1 MMKIVSIFYF
11 KVADLYRD
19 PSIGE
24 KINIEVS
31 KLILLYNMPVSK
43 KVQQYNTIL
52 VEPSIMAAY
61 PTQHFFR
68 PGEDILIHSCFSLSR
83 RATRRTPHEVNDY

>member
-1 MMKIVSIFYF
+1 MMKIVSIFYS

-19 PSIGE
+19 QSIGE

-52 VEPSIMAAY
+52 VEPSITAAY
-61 PTQHFFR
+61 PTQQLFWSWGRHFNSLLFQ
-68 PGEDILIHSCFSLSR
+68 PFKKGHSTNPS
-83 RATRRTPHEVNDY
+83 

>member
-1 MMKIVSIFYF
+1 MMKIVSIFYS

-43 KVQQYNTIL
+43 KVQQYNTI
-52 VEPSIMAAY
+52 
-61 PTQHFFR
+61 F
-68 PGEDILIHSCFSLSR
+68 
-83 RATRRTPHEVNDY
+83 

>member
-1 MMKIVSIFYF
+1 MMKIVSIFYS

-43 KVQQYNTIL
+43 KVQQYNTIFSRTFNNDRL
-52 VEPSIMAAY
+52 PN
-61 PTQHFFR
+61 TTFFVL
-68 PGEDILIHSCFSLSR
+68 GKTF
-83 RATRRTPHEVNDY
+83 

>member
-1 MMKIVSIFYF
+1 MMKIVSIFYS

-52 VEPSIMAAY
+52 VEPSITAAY
-61 PTQHFFR
+61 PTQQLFSSWGRHINSLLFQPFKK
-68 PGEDILIHSCFSLSR
+68 GHSTNPS
-83 RATRRTPHEVNDY
+83 